1 MKYIKHNINR
11 TNKLKKNINILIYF
25 IYKLYIFRTINE
37 IRIIIRV
44 LYKKKGKIKKN
55 KRITFYNKI
64 KTYKSL
70 NILLFLFNLYIYH
83 NIVTISYAK

>member
-70 NILLFLFNLYIYH
+70 NI
-83 NIVTISYAK
+83 